1 MSSCQSILNN
11 TFSRIA
17 TLPDSGAVAS
27 YIPELAKVSPDYF
40 GVCITTIDGH
50 VHTAGDAKTKF
61 SIQSIAKVLSL
72 SLVLSKLGDELWKRM
87 DFEPSGTAFNS
98 LVQLET
104 ENGIPRNPLIN
115 AGAIVICD
123 ILCDLFKDPK
133 RELLDYLRMVS
144 GIKNLEYSEAIATS
158 ERLTGYRNYALVNFI
173 KSFGNIKNDCDQVID
188 LYFHLCSIE
197 MTCEEIAYTFG
208 FLANDGKQLN
218 TDYIIVTPSQSK
230 RINAIMQTC
239 GFYDEAGEFA
249 FKVGLPGKSGVGG
262 GMIALLPHQYT
273 IATWSPKLNAHGN
286 SYRGMKFMEL
296 FTDET
301 QDTVF

>member
-1 MSSCQSILNN
+1 MNSCQSILSS
-11 TFSRIA
+11 TFNAIA
-17 TLPDSGAVAS
+17 KLPDIGAVAS
-27 YIPELAKVSPDYF
+27 YIPELAKVSPDHF
-40 GVCITTIDGH
+40 GVCITTIDGQEH
-50 VHTAGDAKTKF
+50 LAGDANKKF

-72 SLVLSKLGDELWKRM
+72 SLVLSKIGDQLWKRM

-123 ILCDLFKDPK
+123 ILCDLYENPK
-133 RELLDYLRMVS
+133 KELLSYIRMVS
-144 GIKNLEYSEAIATS
+144 GIKNLEYSKAIATS

-173 KSFGNIKNDCDQVID
+173 KSFGNIKNDCDKVID

-197 MTCEEIAYTFG
+197 MTCKEIAYTFG

-218 TDYIIVTPSQSK
+218 TSQQIVTPSQSK

-273 IATWSPKLNAHGN
+273 IATWSPKLNTHGN

>member
-1 MSSCQSILNN
+1 MKTCQDIL
-11 TFSRIA
+11 TA
-17 TLPDSGAVAS
+17 TYQRVLTMNDHGAVAS
-27 YIPELAKVSPDYF
+27 YIPELAKVSPDQF
-40 GVCITTIDGH
+40 GICIATIDGDTH
-50 VHTAGDAKTKF
+50 LAGDAQTKF

-72 SLVLSKLGDELWKRM
+72 SLVLSKIGEELWTRM

-98 LVQLET
+98 LVQLES

-123 ILCDLFKDPK
+123 ILCDLYEDPK
-133 RELLDYLRMVS
+133 KELLAYLRMVS
-144 GIKNLEYSEAIATS
+144 GIEDLDYSDAIATS

-173 KSFGNIKNDCDQVID
+173 KSFKNIKNDCDQVID

-208 FLANDGKQLN
+208 FLANGGKQLGTN
-218 TDYIIVTPSQSK
+218 NKIVTPSQSK

-262 GMIALLPHQYT
+262 GMIALLPNQYT